1 MSENLTA
8 RLHEIHRRMA
18 NGTADHVFLMWWP
31 FMSDE
36 AKALYEMNRQMQE
49 DNWENECQKDIEK
62 QIERTVD
69 KTIADIFKEWK

>member
-36 AKALYEMNRQMQE
+36 AKAMYEMTRQRQE
-49 DNWENECQKDIEK
+49 EYQEADRQKAIEK
-62 QIERTVD
+62 QIEKTVD
-69 KTIADIFKEWK
+69 KSIKDIFKEWK